1 MNMPYRKLTAL
12 LIFLFIATTASAAD
26 ELPVPFPWTEAIQF
40 GYSGT
45 GGNSSSSNIVGK
57 FTSIYNRSKWT
68 NTYKLDALT
77 SSSGGTRSAER
88 YSSSAEFNY
97 NFKPQLFSF
106 LRGSAGYD
114 RFNSYD
120 LTTIIA
126 TGFGKRL
133 FANDVISVDAQIG
146 PGYRSTRVAGSHTYY
161 NGMIAFISSAFDW
174 EVSDDADFQQSVNVE
189 MGKVNTATISQT
201 ALSTTI
207 VGNFDLE
214 LAFSI
219 VHNSN
224 IPPGTTL
231 TANTDYRTDITL
243 LYRFT

>member
-1 MNMPYRKLTAL
+1 MFCRKLSAL
-12 LIFLFIATTASAAD
+12 LIFLLIVTTVSAAD
-26 ELPVPFPWTEAIQF
+26 ELPVPFPWTEAVQF
-40 GYSGT
+40 GYSGS
-45 GGNSSSSNIVGK
+45 GGNSTSSNLVGK
-57 FTSIYNRSKWT
+57 FTSIYNRNKWT
-68 NTYKLDALT
+68 NTYKLDAINS
-77 SSSGGTRSAER
+77 SSSGTTSAEH
-88 YSSSAEFNY
+88 YGSSAEFNY
-97 NFKPQLFSF
+97 NFKPQIFGF
-106 LRGSAGYD
+106 LRGSAVYD

-120 LTTIIA
+120 LTTIMA
-126 TGFGKRL
+126 TGVGKRL
-133 FANDVISVDAQIG
+133 FDNNIISIDAQIG
-146 PGYRSTRVAGSHTYY
+146 PGYRSTRVAGTHIYY

-174 EVSDDADFQQSVNVE
+174 EISDDADFQQSVNVE
-189 MGKVNTATISQT
+189 MGEVNTATISQT

-243 LYRFT
+243 LYSFT